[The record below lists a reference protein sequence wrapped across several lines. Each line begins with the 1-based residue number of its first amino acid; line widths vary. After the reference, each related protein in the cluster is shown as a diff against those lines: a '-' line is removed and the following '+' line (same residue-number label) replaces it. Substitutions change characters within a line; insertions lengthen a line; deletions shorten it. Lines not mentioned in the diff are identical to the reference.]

1 MQHFSK
7 IASIEMSLDVQFDT
21 SMKPVKVCF
30 KNSRK
35 DTLALASLQFFETE
49 HAKTMYNTLSD
60 HQYSC
65 GSETLNNLH
74 SHTIINQLTSPPK
87 H

>member
-21 SMKPVKVCF
+21 SMKPVNVSF

-35 DTLALASLQFFETE
+35 DTLALASLQFFWNWACQN
-49 HAKTMYNTLSD
+49 HVQHIIRLSIAMWKWN
-60 HQYSC
+60 S
-65 GSETLNNLH
+65 N
-74 SHTIINQLTSPPK
+74 
-87 H
+87 

>member
-21 SMKPVKVCF
+21 SMKPVNVSF

-35 DTLALASLQFFETE
+35 DTLALASLQFF
-49 HAKTMYNTLSD
+49 
-60 HQYSC
+60 
-65 GSETLNNLH
+65 
-74 SHTIINQLTSPPK
+74 
-87 H
+87 